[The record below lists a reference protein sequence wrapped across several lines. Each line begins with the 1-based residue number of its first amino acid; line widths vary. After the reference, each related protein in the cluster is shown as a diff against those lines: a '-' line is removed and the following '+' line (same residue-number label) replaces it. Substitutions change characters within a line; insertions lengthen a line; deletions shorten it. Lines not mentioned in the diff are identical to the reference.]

1 VEAMRKD
8 FIADC
13 SESPHSFD
21 PFTARRHSS
30 ARRRDGHLNT
40 IYATTVVC
48 FLQDNNNKA
57 LLFLEA
63 TSRSGEGAVI

>member
-1 VEAMRKD
+1 M
-8 FIADC
+8 
-13 SESPHSFD
+13 
-21 PFTARRHSS
+21 S
-30 ARRRDGHLNT
+30 ATLQPEERGGHLNT
-40 IYATTVVC
+40 IYATTVFC

>member
-1 VEAMRKD
+1 MRKD

-13 SESPHSFD
+13 SESLHTCV
-21 PFTARRHSS
+21 PFTACRHSS

-40 IYATTVVC
+40 IYATTVVR
-48 FLQDNNNKA
+48 FLQDNNNNA

-63 TSRSGEGAVI
+63 TSRSGEGDVI